1 MKLLLTF
8 FRIHITQT
16 HRRKKKSSPHFP
28 TYQSFISY
36 RYVGLTDL
44 LLVTHQMKW
53 RITAKPIPISTHLC
67 WHVKW
72 TNWPSPLKLFLVVI
86 NKNKAR
92 ILNRIHRRTQK
103 ALNWLKIWHTD
114 FLDCPTVFIWLSMTF
129 DMFEGYYTK
138 VLWED

>member
-67 WHVKW
+67 WHIKW

-92 ILNRIHRRTQK
+92 ILNRIHIRTQK
-103 ALNWLKIWHTD
+103 ALNWLKIRPTD
-114 FLDCPTVFIWLSMTF
+114 LKLFLDCQTIFIWLSVSCRLI
-129 DMFEGYYTK
+129 ELSHNYN
-138 VLWED
+138 

>member
-16 HRRKKKSSPHFP
+16 HRRKKKIFSTFSDLSIIHI
-28 TYQSFISY
+28 ISICWFD
-36 RYVGLTDL
+36 RY
-44 LLVTHQMKW
+44 QMKW

-92 ILNRIHRRTQK
+92 ILNRIHIIRTQK
-103 ALNWLKIWHTD
+103 ALNWLKIRPTD
-114 FLDCPTVFIWLSMTF
+114 LELFLDCQTIFIWLSVSCRLI
-129 DMFEGYYTK
+129 ELSHNYN
-138 VLWED
+138 

>member
-67 WHVKW
+67 WHIKW

-92 ILNRIHRRTQK
+92 ILNRIHTYKDPKSIELVENTAHRLGTLFGLPNHFHLTQ
-103 ALNWLKIWHTD
+103 
-114 FLDCPTVFIWLSMTF
+114 CVM
-129 DMFEGYYTK
+129 
-138 VLWED
+138 